1 MKWIE
6 KARVDR
12 IRYPRLITVPGAEFL
27 FVTTFSPTA

>member
-12 IRYPRLITVPGAEFL
+12 IRYPRLITVPGAESL
-27 FVTTFSPTA
+27 SVIAFSPTA